1 MSDQDPGDFG
11 RRVAERRNE
20 LGLSRE
26 ELARQAG
33 IDPSYLE
40 YLEERPGA
48 SPEASTRLRLARAL
62 STSVDHLEGGSF
74 GEPVATEHP
83 PGGVAEVLELERTEC
98 YELLRHGSIGRVL
111 FCEDR
116 GPVGLPVNFRLLD
129 EDIVFRTGDGSIG
142 GAVVVAG
149 GLIGI
154 EADRLGDTFGER
166 WSVLA
171 TGHGALVEDAEAP
184 LGIDALAGQSW
195 AGGNR
200 LPRSSFYRRDH
211 RPVDSSAPREV
222 STMRLAGVTT
232 RVQIGRTVTCEPE
245 TR

>member
-33 IDPSYLE
+33 IDPGYLE

-62 STSVDHLEGGSF
+62 STSVDHLEGGGF
-74 GEPVATEHP
+74 GEPVGTGHP

-98 YELLRHGSIGRVL
+98 YELLRHGGIGRVL

-129 EDIVFRTGDGSIG
+129 EDIVFRTGDGSIR
-142 GAVVVAG
+142 GAVAAG

-154 EADRLGDTFGER
+154 EADRLDDALGEG

-171 TGHGALVEDAEAP
+171 TGHGALVEDAAVLERVS
-184 LGIDALAGQSW
+184 ALDIHSW
-195 AGGNR
+195 AGE
-200 LPRSSFYRRDH
+200 H
-211 RPVDSSAPREV
+211 RPRVVRLHVDEI
-222 STMRLAGVTT
+222 T
-232 RVQIGRTVTCEPE
+232 GRRIRRHLEA
-245 TR
+245 